1 MWCWRRIEK
10 FIWTD
15 FVTNEDVLLGIKEEG
30 NILIEIKLTK
40 SNWIGH
46 ILRKNC
52 LLKHVIE
59 ENIIDVGDEKIR
71 RQA

>member
-15 FVTNEDVLLGIKEEG
+15 SVTNEDVLFGIKEEG

-40 SNWIGH
+40 SNWISH

-52 LLKHVIE
+52 LLKLVIE
-59 ENIIDVGDEKIR
+59 ENIIDEGDEKIR
-71 RQA
+71 R